1 MKLQQENNTERI
13 KLENSEKN
21 YLQMHRRLPRELV
34 SISLSI
40 SLQSQN
46 DHINK
51 AMHFINLI
59 MIRLQVKKQKKRLK
73 ATIWVHS
80 PNELCI
86 KRSSMMSHKLLQPQI
101 RKMWCLGVKVPKN
114 RTKGNL
120 WFEVQG
126 KIILFTNLLFIP
138 PRFPAIISL
147 YSYTTFIE

>member
-59 MIRLQVKKQKKRLK
+59 MIRLQVKKQKKRPK
-73 ATIWVHS
+73 ATI
-80 PNELCI
+80 
-86 KRSSMMSHKLLQPQI
+86 
-101 RKMWCLGVKVPKN
+101 
-114 RTKGNL
+114 
-120 WFEVQG
+120 
-126 KIILFTNLLFIP
+126 
-138 PRFPAIISL
+138 
-147 YSYTTFIE
+147 